1 MSSGHGPYIGYFS
14 FKGTMFTPRYALVAV
29 PFAAVSLLI
38 SSPILNESK
47 RRFYED
53 ENDVVPV
60 PGTVTPS
67 SGTELEMLGP
77 NRLVDGISVRST
89 KSLESFFGSARG
101 VVVDAF
107 NCTQNYL
114 NQGYTR
120 YYETE
125 RLVADTV
132 SGLHSRH
139 EDLLPNAIYIAVA
152 ALSGNIIARQRGA
165 LSKVF
170 FPVALGVASFRYFLP
185 QTFSNTAGLVW
196 QLEQRSLPQVAQQ
209 QEAAATKAGELVKL
223 LEEST
228 VAGLRRLHEGVQ
240 SLRKSVADV
249 TGLNIDEEV
258 SKK

>member
-1 MSSGHGPYIGYFS
+1 
-14 FKGTMFTPRYALVAV
+14 MFAARYAIAAA
-29 PFAAVSLLI
+29 PFAAVSVLMA
-38 SSPILNESK
+38 SPILNEPK

-53 ENDVVPV
+53 ETDVVPL

-67 SGTELEMLGP
+67 SGTEVQMLGP

-89 KSLESFFGSARG
+89 QSLESFFGSARG
-101 VVVDAF
+101 LVADAF
-107 NCTQNYL
+107 NSTQNYL

-132 SGLHSRH
+132 SGLHSRS
-139 EDLLPNAIYIAVA
+139 EDLWPNSVYIVVA
-152 ALSGNIIARQRGA
+152 ALSGNIIARQRG
-165 LSKVF
+165 LVSKMF

-185 QTFSNTAGLVW
+185 QTFCNTAGLFW
-196 QLEQRSLPQVAQQ
+196 LLEQRSLPQVAQQ
-209 QEAAATKAGELVKL
+209 QEVAVAKAGELVRL
-223 LEEST
+223 LEAST
-228 VAGLRRLHEGVQ
+228 VAGQKRLHDGVQ